1 MRADLYRLGL
11 ASALGLALVAFGG
24 FAPLWA
30 LTFAGGIVAGL
41 ALAVLVPDIEPFFR
55 GAWGRLAGGFYQLQK
70 KPPAFFR
77 SVASV
82 GKTVWPKPPNFAS
95 LIRNLGSVFSFCWRW
110 KWAILA
116 VTLFLLLSNTLS
128 SCAHF
133 GKSRGELA
141 RERDQARADLGAER
155 EMARAIVPIV
165 GEWRETRARI
175 EAAHEHA
182 RETLEN
188 APRENGETDFL
199 LAWARAD
206 RGLLDAASR
215 PA

>member
-1 MRADLYRLGL
+1 M
-11 ASALGLALVAFGG
+11 
-24 FAPLWA
+24 
-30 LTFAGGIVAGL
+30 
-41 ALAVLVPDIEPFFR
+41 
-55 GAWGRLAGGFYQLQK
+55 
-70 KPPAFFR
+70 
-77 SVASV
+77 
-82 GKTVWPKPPNFAS
+82 
-95 LIRNLGSVFSFCWRW
+95 
-110 KWAILA
+110 
-116 VTLFLLLSNTLS
+116 
-128 SCAHF
+128 HF

-175 EAAHEHA
+175 EAAHEHS

-188 APRENGETDFL
+188 VPRGTLRETDFL

-206 RGLLDAASR
+206 RSLRDAASR